1 MIYSLVHALAG
12 FALRLFYRLEV
23 RQTQPLP
30 NGALLFIGNHPN
42 GLVDPAVLF
51 AITQR
56 RITFLAKAPLFRM
69 PIIGCLIRGMGALPV
84 FRRQDDP
91 TRMGGNEATL
101 EAAAQVLVQ
110 GGALTIFP
118 EGKSHSEPQL
128 AALKTGAARL
138 ALMAQARGA
147 QVTVIPVGL
156 TYAQKHRFRSEAL
169 VELGAPLPL
178 SQVVAAET
186 PEGDPAAV
194 RTLTHAMADA
204 LRAVTL
210 NLESWEDL
218 PLVRLAESLW
228 ALHRGTEPGDPERHR
243 RFARGLSIFR
253 DERPE
258 DFDDLRSALLDFGRR
273 LSVLDVD
280 PQGLGTRYR
289 PWGVL
294 RFTLESL
301 VTLLVGLPVA
311 AVGWLVFAPPFLF
324 VRSVVA
330 LLRPSVD
337 VVATYKLIGSMVLFP
352 LWTTAVAVGMWMWG
366 GPWWAL
372 GWLLCALPLA
382 LFSRHAL
389 EVFQTRLDDAALF
402 FRLGS
407 RKALRTQLMKE
418 GDALAAAVEAE
429 AVRYLARVAPEEAG
443 ATPEAGT
450 QGEPSS
456 G

>member
-1 MIYSLVHALAG
+1 MIYSLVHTLAG

-23 RQTQPLP
+23 RPQPLP
-30 NGALLFIGNHPN
+30 EGPLLFIGNHPN

-69 PIIGCLIRGMGALPV
+69 PIIGWLLRNMGALPV
-84 FRRQDDP
+84 YRRQDDP
-91 TRMGGNEATL
+91 TRMGGNDATL
-101 EAAAQVLVQ
+101 EAAATVLLN

-138 ALMAQARGA
+138 ALMAQAKGA
-147 QVTVIPVGL
+147 QVTVVPVGL
-156 TYAQKHRFRSEAL
+156 TYAQKHRFHSVAL
-169 VELGAPLPL
+169 VEIGTPLPL

-186 PEGDPAAV
+186 TEGDPEAV
-194 RTLTHAMADA
+194 RALTHAMADA

-210 NLESWEDL
+210 NLECWEDL

-228 ALHRGTEPGDPERHR
+228 SLHRGAEPGDPERHR
-243 RFARGLSIFR
+243 RFARGLEIFR
-253 DERPE
+253 EERPE
-258 DFDDLRSALLDFGRR
+258 DFDVLRSELLDFGRR

-280 PQGLGTRYR
+280 PQGLGTRYH

-294 RFTLESL
+294 RFALESL
-301 VTLLVGLPVA
+301 ATLLVGLPIA
-311 AVGWLVFAPPFLF
+311 LLGWIVFAPPFLF
-324 VRSVVA
+324 VRTVVG

-337 VVATYKLIGSMVLFP
+337 VVATFKLIGSMVLFP
-352 LWTTAVAVGMWMWG
+352 LWTAAVAVGAWKFA

-372 GWLLCALPLA
+372 GWLALALPLA

-389 EVFQTRLDDAALF
+389 EVFKTRLDDTALF

-418 GDALAAAVEAE
+418 GDALAATVEAE
-429 AVRYLARVAPEEAG
+429 AARYLARVAPEEVNEVSVAG
-443 ATPEAGT
+443 PPGA
-450 QGEPSS
+450 PSS